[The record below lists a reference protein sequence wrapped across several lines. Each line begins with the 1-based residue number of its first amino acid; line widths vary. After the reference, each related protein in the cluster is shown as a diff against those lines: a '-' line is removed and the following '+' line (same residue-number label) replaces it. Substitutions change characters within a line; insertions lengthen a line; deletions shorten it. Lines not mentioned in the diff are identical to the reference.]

1 MCYSQGAKSELS
13 AVHTLSLSTLT
24 QSTSLVQPHR
34 PAQTVASL
42 KDREKSAGHEEALRT
57 PRDTT
62 ITVAPLAAPWS
73 RLDRYL
79 ICVAAILA
87 KLQHTAGLLTEQHV
101 PQV

>member
-1 MCYSQGAKSELS
+1 M
-13 AVHTLSLSTLT
+13 SLSTLT
-24 QSTSLVQPHR
+24 QSLSLVQPHT

-73 RLDRYL
+73 RLDRSL